1 MNERASSQ
9 ESTDGV
15 LLRAVVEDQDR
26 TSFRTLFDRYYPR
39 VFVFI
44 RRRLEDEE
52 LAREV
57 TSDVFLEVWTN
68 AANFRGESKISTW
81 IFGIARFKCMEAIR
95 LTRRFKRS
103 RVISTKDEVISQVPN
118 SYDSGTNMDARQEL
132 RRVVVLMERLPEE
145 QRLALEMTV
154 LGGLPLEEVARRLE
168 ISRGTVKTRVSRA
181 RRALRRMLGDVASD
195 VEGTSG

>member
-1 MNERASSQ
+1 MNEGASSQ

-57 TSDVFLEVWTN
+57 TSDVFLEVWAN

-103 RVISTKDEVISQVPN
+103 RVISTEDEVISQVPN
-118 SYDSGTNMDARQEL
+118 SYDSETNVDARQEL

-154 LGGLPLEEVARRLE
+154 LGGLPIEEVARRLE

-181 RRALRRMLGDVASD
+181 RRALRRMLGDVGSE

>member
-57 TSDVFLEVWTN
+57 TSDVFLEVWAN

>member
-26 TSFRTLFDRYYPR
+26 TCFRTLFDRYYPR

-57 TSDVFLEVWTN
+57 TSDVFLEIWAN

-118 SYDSGTNMDARQEL
+118 SYDSGTDMAARQEL

-154 LGGLPLEEVARRLE
+154 LGGLPIEEVARRLE

-181 RRALRRMLGDVASD
+181 RRALRRMLGDVTSD